1 MTARLARVVR
11 GLRRASS
18 EGSTDADLLQAFLRA
33 GDEQAFAALVE
44 RHGPMVLGV
53 ARRILGNVHDA
64 EDVFQAT
71 FIVLARRAASV
82 RPAGMVGNWLYGV
95 AHRTALDARRAI
107 ALRRAKER
115 TVVPRTEPEQP
126 DRADLAILDQEL
138 SCLPDKLRVAL
149 VLCEL
154 EGRSRRAVAEELG
167 IAEGTVA
174 SRVARGRVLLA
185 RRLKRQGFA
194 CADVSPAASWP
205 HVMFAKLPSSL
216 VHTTIQAALG
226 KAAIAGSVTA
236 LVAGVLRAMLLNK
249 LKHVF
254 GVILFFG
261 LALGAVGLMPNTPDA
276 SGQGKL
282 AKQTAGDKPA
292 AEAPKGTLRIQVL
305 LGEINAA
312 NLTLTAMDVTGA
324 PSAEELLASVLGDT
338 RPAPAHAERLAEEL
352 IASRPQ
358 THLVGVPVA
367 KHAEIQSGGRDCPLA
382 DLKPGMRADLDLN
395 VGPRGLQ
402 AVRIHTDGK
411 VHAPRH
417 GPEIFKDKKE
427 SYDYKDKKESY
438 NYKDYGKDKK

>member
-1 MTARLARVVR
+1 MTARLASVVH
-11 GLRRASS
+11 GLRRAAS
-18 EGSTDADLLQAFLRA
+18 EGSSDTEFLQAFLRA
-33 GDEQAFAALVE
+33 GDERAFAALVE

-53 ARRILGNVHDA
+53 AQRILGNVHDA

-82 RPAGMVGNWLYGV
+82 RPASMVGNWLYGV

-107 ALRRAKER
+107 ARRRAKER
-115 TVVPRTEPEQP
+115 TAVPRHEPDPP
-126 DRADLAILDQEL
+126 DRADLAIVDQEL
-138 SCLPDKLRVAL
+138 ACLPDKLRVAL

-174 SRVARGRVLLA
+174 SRVARGRALLA
-185 RRLKRQGFA
+185 KRLTRQGFA
-194 CADVSPAASWP
+194 CAAASPLASWS
-205 HVMFAKLPSSL
+205 HAMVARLPSSL
-216 VHTTIQAALG
+216 VHTTVEAALG
-226 KAAIAGSVTA
+226 KAAVAGSVTT

-254 GVILFFG
+254 GVILVFA
-261 LALGAVGLMPNTPDA
+261 LAVSAVGLMPEAPDA
-276 SGQGKL
+276 SGQGKV
-282 AKQTAGDKPA
+282 AKQTAGEKSA
-292 AEAPKGTLRIQVL
+292 AEVPKGALRIHVV

-324 PSAEELLASVLGDT
+324 PSADELLATVLGDS
-338 RPAPAHAERLAEEL
+338 RPAPLHAAQLAEEL
-352 IASRPQ
+352 IATRPQ

-367 KHAEIQSGGRDCPLA
+367 KQAEIQCGGKESLLT

-402 AVRIHTDGK
+402 VVRIHTDGK
-411 VHAPRH
+411 VQQRRH
-417 GPEIFKDKKE
+417 GPEF
-427 SYDYKDKKESY
+427 YKDKKGDYGFE
-438 NYKDYGKDKK
+438 YGKDKK